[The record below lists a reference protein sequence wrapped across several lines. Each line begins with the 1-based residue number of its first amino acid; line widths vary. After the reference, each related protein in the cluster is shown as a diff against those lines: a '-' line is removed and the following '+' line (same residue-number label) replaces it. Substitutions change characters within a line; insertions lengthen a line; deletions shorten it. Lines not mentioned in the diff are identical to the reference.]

1 MISEQQTWEILGDY
15 FNKKGFVTHQI
26 ESFNEFIQNGISKVI
41 SEEPDIKIVSDDP
54 KNFKTYTVSIDDL
67 YIPKPTVIEE
77 TREIRELFPY
87 EARLRDLTY
96 DSPLY
101 VNIVETLETED
112 DIEITKHNRILL
124 GRIPLMIRS
133 NLCYLNNCTKNER
146 VENKECENDEGGYF
160 IIKGKERV
168 LISQLRNVYNIP
180 LVHAQKPGTKY
191 KYICETRSMS
201 EETGHSVLIQVNL
214 SVDERVLTF
223 TLPYIKEQI
232 HVGVVFKALGYKN
245 EEIMQLIGLNCEK
258 AEKYLKLIV
267 NDSFFVEENS
277 GFELFSDDLKEEFS
291 DKFIDDTKSNI
302 SLLES
307 LWDQLTIEEKEEYKQ
322 KASTRKA
329 LRYIG
334 TFSKNPQKENEKHIY
349 AEQVVQNE
357 IFPHLGITSS
367 NKEKAMLL
375 GHMVHKLLAT
385 TIGIRQ
391 ADDRDNY
398 INKRVDSP
406 GMLCHELF
414 RQLYKKYMSTITIQ
428 LEKKKQFPDIMS
440 LIPRMTDITKGFI
453 QCFSKGNWG
462 VPKASYVK
470 PGVAQILSRLSYGA
484 TLSNL
489 RRVGIP
495 KAKESKNAAIRQI
508 NPSQIMF
515 ICPVECFDPETQIF
529 MWDGTTKRAGDIEID
544 DLLVDDFGNPT
555 IVEKTC
561 SGIHN
566 MYNVIPDK
574 SNFTQHCVTDNH
586 ILTLRIRQHKNIT
599 KSNRKDRNYTHIV
612 KFLNRETNKIQE
624 KYFNSQTE
632 AEEFVNT
639 FNDDDT
645 IDINIKDYLKLNKTT
660 KDHLVLFKIDCINWE
675 HQEVELDPYILGMWL
690 GDGLSTGKGFSLNY
704 KIDHEILAYWE
715 LWAEENG
722 AVISKSTRYSFNI
735 SSIKNKKSMENGSA
749 NNIEEAPLK
758 KYLRKY
764 NLINNKHI
772 PNEYLT
778 NDRETRLKVL
788 AGLID
793 TDGHVRAEGKEIRI
807 TQGLDNYRII
817 EDAHTLATSLG
828 FSCGLKEGISHWTDE
843 KTGEKKSGTYKEL
856 TITGYN
862 VSDIPTILP
871 RKKLTKITNETQIKR
886 SRSFTGSKFKLVEV
900 GDGPFV
906 GWQLKDKRGRFILK
920 DGTTVHNTPEGQP
933 VGIVLNLSLLT
944 RISNRIPTVL
954 IKETIEMC
962 ENIVNIED
970 HDISKELT
978 KVFINGNLIGMTED
992 SFELLEELREFRM
1005 IEMIPWDVSISFD
1018 DIDDEIHIC
1027 SDDGRLLRPVFCI
1040 GGDKL
1045 LINMED
1051 GTDWDRLIEK
1061 RLITY
1066 IDNMEAN
1073 QSVIAFNQ
1081 NEIKNYKTDYC
1092 EIAPAMMFG
1101 VMANIIPFP
1110 DHSQS
1115 PRNTYQAAM
1124 GKQAMSM
1131 FALSYLIRTD
1141 TVVHI
1146 LNTPQKPLVGT
1157 KTGTLMGFDDMP
1169 SGNNAIVAI
1178 ACYTGFNQEDSVI
1191 LNHSAVKRG
1200 LFWATTYKTHS
1211 SVEKKDGYIS
1221 EKIGVCP
1228 LKYRKNDSNY
1238 GLLDENGI
1246 VRTRYPIWEDE
1257 NGKKHGGG
1265 AIYVQKGDVI
1275 IGKMLIQN
1283 DKDGVENITD
1293 VSEIVKKGDS
1303 GYIDKVYISITPNGY
1318 KLVKITISKVRIPE
1332 VGDKFASRA
1341 AQKGTVG
1348 MVYDQEDMP
1357 WTQDGVVPDII
1368 INPHAIPSRMTINQL
1383 MESVLGKSCAL
1394 EGEFG
1399 DSTPFT
1405 TSSVPDKN
1413 GKSIAE
1419 QICERLGMN
1428 GYQNNGNETL
1438 YNGMSGEA
1446 MGEFFI
1452 GPVYYQRL
1460 KHLVSDKMHARDT
1473 GPVTTLT
1480 RQPLEGRSR
1489 EGGLRFGE
1497 MERDCMI
1504 AHGNS
1509 KFLQER
1515 LFEQS
1520 DKYEVTICNL
1530 CGNFAS
1536 NKNSCTFCE
1545 TDEVSRVKLP
1555 YVSKLVLQ
1563 ELNAMLVKTKIS
1575 VT

>member
-232 HVGVVFKALGYKN
+232 HVGVVFKALGYTN
-245 EEIMQLIGLNCEK
+245 QEIMQLLGLNCEK

-515 ICPVECFDPETQIF
+515 ICPVE
-529 MWDGTTKRAGDIEID
+529 
-544 DLLVDDFGNPT
+544 
-555 IVEKTC
+555 
-561 SGIHN
+561 
-566 MYNVIPDK
+566 
-574 SNFTQHCVTDNH
+574 
-586 ILTLRIRQHKNIT
+586 
-599 KSNRKDRNYTHIV
+599 
-612 KFLNRETNKIQE
+612 
-624 KYFNSQTE
+624 
-632 AEEFVNT
+632 
-639 FNDDDT
+639 
-645 IDINIKDYLKLNKTT
+645 
-660 KDHLVLFKIDCINWE
+660 
-675 HQEVELDPYILGMWL
+675 
-690 GDGLSTGKGFSLNY
+690 
-704 KIDHEILAYWE
+704 
-715 LWAEENG
+715 
-722 AVISKSTRYSFNI
+722 
-735 SSIKNKKSMENGSA
+735 
-749 NNIEEAPLK
+749 
-758 KYLRKY
+758 
-764 NLINNKHI
+764 
-772 PNEYLT
+772 
-778 NDRETRLKVL
+778 
-788 AGLID
+788 
-793 TDGHVRAEGKEIRI
+793 
-807 TQGLDNYRII
+807 
-817 EDAHTLATSLG
+817 
-828 FSCGLKEGISHWTDE
+828 
-843 KTGEKKSGTYKEL
+843 
-856 TITGYN
+856 
-862 VSDIPTILP
+862 
-871 RKKLTKITNETQIKR
+871 
-886 SRSFTGSKFKLVEV
+886 
-900 GDGPFV
+900 
-906 GWQLKDKRGRFILK
+906 
-920 DGTTVHNTPEGQP
+920 TPEGQP

-1051 GTDWDRLIEK
+1051 GTDWDSLIEK

-1348 MVYDQEDMP
+1348 MVYNQEDMP